1 MSSFTTE
8 LVVQALDARK
18 WKVKERFNYNIDVA
32 DSLNAVEVPVG
43 FITDFA
49 SIPRP
54 LWVLL
59 PPWGQYGKAAVI
71 HDFMYTE
78 HKHSTYDAEGVESFV
93 QIERK
98 QADDIFLQAMEVLG
112 VNVITR
118 YAMYAAVRVFGN
130 RPWND

>member
-8 LVVQALDARK
+8 LVVQALENNK
-18 WKVKERFNYNIDVA
+18 WKVVERFNYNIGTV
-32 DSLNAVEVPVG
+32 DSSNAVEVPVG

-59 PPWGQYGKAAVI
+59 PPWGKYGKAAVI
-71 HDFMYTE
+71 HDFMYNE
-78 HKHSTYDAEGVESFV
+78 HKHSVFSAEGVESFV

-112 VNVITR
+112 VNAITR
-118 YAMYAAVRVFGN
+118 YAMYYAVRVFGH
-130 RPWND
+130 RPWVD

>member
-8 LVVQALDARK
+8 LVVQALSDNK
-18 WKVKERFNYNIDVA
+18 WLVKERFNYNIGSA
-32 DSLNAVEVPVG
+32 DSADAVEVPVG

-49 SIPRP
+49 SIPRI
-54 LWVLL
+54 LWNIL

-78 HKHSTYDAEGVESFV
+78 HKYSTFSAEGVESFV

-112 VNVITR
+112 VNWITR

-130 RPWND
+130 TPWSD

>member
-8 LVVQALDARK
+8 LVVQSIDDRK
-18 WKVKERFNYNIDVA
+18 WRVNERFNYNIDTA
-32 DSLNAVEVPVG
+32 DSSNAVEVPVG

-49 SIPRP
+49 SIPRI

-59 PPWGQYGKAAVI
+59 PPWGKYGKAAVI
-71 HDFMYTE
+71 HDYMYTE
-78 HKHSTYDAEGVESFV
+78 HKHSVFSAEGVESFV

-118 YAMYAAVRVFGN
+118 YAMYAAVRVFGQ

>member
-8 LVVQALDARK
+8 LVVQALDDRK
-18 WKVKERFNYNIDVA
+18 WKVKERFNYNIDTA
-32 DSLNAVEVPVG
+32 DSANAVEVPVG

-59 PPWGQYGKAAVI
+59 PPWGKYGKAAVI

-78 HKHSTYDAEGVESFV
+78 HKRSVFTAGGVESFV
-93 QIERK
+93 QLERK
-98 QADDIFLQAMEVLG
+98 QADDIFLQAMKVLG

-118 YAMYAAVRVFGN
+118 YAMYSAVRVFGN
-130 RPWND
+130 KPWND